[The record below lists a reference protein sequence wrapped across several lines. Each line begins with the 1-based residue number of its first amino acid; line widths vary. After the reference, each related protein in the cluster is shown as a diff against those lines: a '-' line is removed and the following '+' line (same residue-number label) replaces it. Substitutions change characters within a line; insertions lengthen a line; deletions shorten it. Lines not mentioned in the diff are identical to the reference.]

1 MKKQTNKEKFFYI
14 IGDKQY
20 LNWLLVAAFRYS
32 VNRHQTQAMDGIDN
46 VIIDNLDVLETVF
59 LEQFVDDIL
68 HEQELEKIHRE
79 WKLSSDDDLFFALK
93 RHTKDALRLLQDVRD
108 QEAQKLYL
116 HLKQLLELLKEV
128 DQDKIV
134 HREYIFKPW
143 ASDTSYLMPL
153 CNRLQKEIDERNGN
167 L

>member
-1 MKKQTNKEKFFYI
+1 MKKI
-14 IGDKQY
+14 KQPSIVGSKND
-20 LNWLLVAAFRYS
+20 LNWLMVAAFRYS
-32 VNRHQTQAMDGIDN
+32 VNRHRTQAMYGIDRVLIN
-46 VIIDNLDVLETVF
+46 NMDIIETVF

-134 HREYIFKPW
+134 NREYIFKPL

-153 CNRLQKEIDERNGN
+153 CNRLQKEIDERKGN